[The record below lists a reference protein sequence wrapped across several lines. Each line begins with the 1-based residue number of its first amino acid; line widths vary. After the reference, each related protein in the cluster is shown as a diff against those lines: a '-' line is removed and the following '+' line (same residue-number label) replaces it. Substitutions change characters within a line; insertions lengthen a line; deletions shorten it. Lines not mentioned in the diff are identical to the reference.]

1 MEHFLTKLRG
11 EVKMKILLT
20 NDDGIF
26 AVGLRSLYKALIKHG
41 HQVDVIAPL
50 TEQSAVGHAVTL
62 SSPLRIKHINENGLK
77 GIGVHGTPVDCV
89 KLALTTLLS
98 ERPDLVIS
106 GINSGA
112 NVGVDILYS
121 GTVAAAT
128 EAALAKVPALAVS
141 IDNFSPIDLSK
152 QAEFI
157 CKFIEKINW
166 SNYKNKVLNLNFPD
180 CDLDKI
186 KGISVCEQTQA
197 VYKDWY
203 ERRIDPRGK
212 EYFWLCGYIP
222 EEQLKSDS
230 DRKLLTEGY
239 ITITPLHF
247 NFTDKGLLAHLSKEV
262 MDI

>member
-1 MEHFLTKLRG
+1 
-11 EVKMKILLT
+11 MKILLT
-20 NDDGIF
+20 NDDGIY
-26 AVGLRSLYKALIKHG
+26 AIGLRALYKALMDSG
-41 HQVDVIAPL
+41 HEVHTIAPL

-62 SSPLRIKHINENGLK
+62 SNPLRIKKIEENGLK

-89 KLALTTLLS
+89 KLALTTLL
-98 ERPDLVIS
+98 EEKPDLVIS

-141 IDNFSPIDLSK
+141 IDNFHPFDLTE
-152 QAEFI
+152 QAAFVCE
-157 CKFIEKINW
+157 FIEKIPW
-166 SNYKNKVLNLNFPD
+166 SKYLGKVINLNFPD
-180 CDLDKI
+180 LPFDKI
-186 KGISVCEQTQA
+186 KGVKVCAQTQA

-203 ERRIDPRGK
+203 EKRIDPRGS

-222 EEQLKSDS
+222 EDELADNT
-230 DRKLLTEGY
+230 DRRLLSEGY

-247 NFTDKGLLAHLSKEV
+247 NFTDTKLLFELSNDV
-262 MDI
+262 A